1 LDILKM
7 LILYEFDLMFIT
19 CLFMLVVLHLCYNC
33 VTKYENS
40 KSASKHLFGRIKS

>member
-19 CLFMLVVLHLCYNC
+19 CLFMLVVLHLCYIC